1 MSVVGDAMGAIKE
14 ALKLVDDVKRVAE
27 AVKDLSR
34 ELRDQDRRLTRLEA
48 KWETAVE
55 LSALRS
61 APRRVE
67 GKS

>member
-1 MSVVGDAMGAIKE
+1 MSVVGDTLGAIKE

-27 AVKDLSR
+27 TLKELSR

-48 KWETAVE
+48 KWETAME
-55 LSALRS
+55 LSAIRS
-61 APRRVE
+61 APRRLE